1 MQPDLESPPGP
12 WWTADLAGKGSADG
26 WHTEFEDHRRGTEA
40 PAIVQLFRVKRS
52 LEYTCKR
59 TSANAA
65 LELGP
70 GGSGWTKSQFNH
82 TGRIAAQAG
91 FGLFHAEP
99 DFYYYLDKDL
109 VLDMTGIAPQIGT
122 TSYDRLGDLHP
133 ERCPAH
139 PDGPAM
145 LLSTTGILLCSR
157 ILWSAF
163 SKLCPRP
170 TRR

>member
-1 MQPDLESPPGP
+1 M
-12 WWTADLAGKGSADG
+12 
-26 WHTEFEDHRRGTEA
+26 
-40 PAIVQLFRVKRS
+40 KRS

-82 TGRIAAQAG
+82 TGHRSPG
-91 FGLFHAEP
+91 SFGLFHAEP

>member
-1 MQPDLESPPGP
+1 M
-12 WWTADLAGKGSADG
+12 
-26 WHTEFEDHRRGTEA
+26 
-40 PAIVQLFRVKRS
+40 KRS

-82 TGRIAAQAG
+82 TGHRSPG
-91 FGLFHAEP
+91 SFGLFHAEP

-122 TSYDRLGDLHP
+122 TSQTPPASGWLDEWGRLKGG
-133 ERCPAH
+133 CP
-139 PDGPAM
+139 G
-145 LLSTTGILLCSR
+145 CSV
-157 ILWSAF
+157 IAS
-163 SKLCPRP
+163 
-170 TRR
+170 